1 MKLALADVTLPGL
14 NETAKEA
21 SAIVG
26 EANVLVIPTD
36 VTKVEEVVRLRDRVY
51 EAWGEVSARCLAHI
65 PYHAAWPRES
75 PTSSQGQQDSDFR
88 DKHIAGPFTMH
99 VNAHRS

>member
-51 EAWGEVSARCLAHI
+51 EAWGEVSVCGFDLCEDI
-65 PYHAAWPRES
+65 
-75 PTSSQGQQDSDFR
+75 T
-88 DKHIAGPFTMH
+88 
-99 VNAHRS
+99 